1 MLLWV
6 SELLSAPDPLCVP
19 GMFAGSLA
27 WWRDRGEDAAPCC
40 FHHPSNPRA
49 LPLTP
54 MAFQPPLAGVLA
66 DPPLL
71 GVGAGGW
78 AGARRGASV

>member
-1 MLLWV
+1 MGKTLLPAV
-6 SELLSAPDPLCVP
+6 STLPP
-19 GMFAGSLA
+19 
-27 WWRDRGEDAAPCC
+27 
-40 FHHPSNPRA
+40 NPWA

-54 MAFQPPLAGVLA
+54 VAFWPPLVGVLA

-78 AGARRGASV
+78 AGARRGTPV